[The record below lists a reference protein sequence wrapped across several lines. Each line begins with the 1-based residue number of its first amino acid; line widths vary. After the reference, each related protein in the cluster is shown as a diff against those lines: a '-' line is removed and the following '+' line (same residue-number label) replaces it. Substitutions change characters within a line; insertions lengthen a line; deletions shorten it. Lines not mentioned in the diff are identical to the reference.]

1 MKNTRRLAIR
11 NLVALTASLSLASG
25 CGGDKTS
32 AAPQKRA
39 QPAAPQ
45 TLAITVAPVEARTVQ
60 RSVETTGSLLAWEEV
75 VLNTAV
81 PGTVA
86 RLLVDLGDRVEAGQV
101 VAELDKREF
110 ALTVEQAEATLRAA
124 RDQVERAAA
133 QVAAAEANL
142 RQVRE
147 SIKAWE
153 ANDNRARAALE
164 EARANLDRSRH
175 LLQKE
180 LIAARDFD
188 AARTQ
193 YETMLAQYQTSQ
205 VERTQYPDRVRVAE
219 AQLQSDLSAVRV
231 TESEVKRREAE
242 VGIAQKKLADAT
254 LRTPIRG
261 AIARRH
267 VNPGEFL
274 KENTPVFTIVRSHPL
289 KYAGT
294 VPERAALQVRPGQSV
309 RLQVDPAPGR
319 TFAGRITRV
328 SPAVDVTNRTV
339 ALEAEVPNP
348 EGLLKPGLFARGV
361 TEIQK
366 DAEVAFVPEAAVS
379 YFVGITKVFVVAD
392 GKARE
397 RIVKTASKQDGAVEI
412 LEGVKPGEHVATS
425 GLAQLYD
432 GAPVKVAV
440 REAK

>member
-1 MKNTRRLAIR
+1 M
-11 NLVALTASLSLASG
+11 
-25 CGGDKTS
+25 
-32 AAPQKRA
+32 
-39 QPAAPQ
+39 
-45 TLAITVAPVEARTVQ
+45 
-60 RSVETTGSLLAWEEV
+60 
-75 VLNTAV
+75 LNTAV

-110 ALTVEQAEATLRAA
+110 GLAVEQAEATLRAA

-147 SIKAWE
+147 SIKVWE

-164 EARANLDRSRH
+164 EARANLDRSRQ

-219 AQLQSDLSAVRV
+219 AQLQSDRSAVQV
-231 TESEVKRREAE
+231 AESEVKRREAE
-242 VGIAQKKLADAT
+242 LGIAQKKLADAT

-261 AIARRH
+261 AIAKRH

-289 KYAGT
+289 KYTGT
-294 VPERAALQVRPGQSV
+294 VPERTALELRTGQSV

-361 TEIQK
+361 AEIRK
-366 DAEVAFVPEAAVS
+366 DSEVAFVPEAAVS
-379 YFVGITKVFVVAD
+379 YFVGITKVFAVAD

-397 RIVKTASKQDGAVEI
+397 RIVKTGSKQDGAVEI